1 MCIFAN
7 EGGPKSKSS
16 RKETPL
22 KIQKYKEIH
31 VSGKNLEKK
40 MFLGMSATTPNV
52 HISLNKVLRN
62 KFYFDQA
69 NQQLKANDNL
79 VEGDHIK
86 DYVNDQG
93 IFDCKKYTFDFMECL
108 EDALTK
114 VDINQGFKQK

>member
-40 MFLGMSATTPNV
+40 FSATTPNDDDDDV
-52 HISLNKVLRN
+52 
-62 KFYFDQA
+62 Q
-69 NQQLKANDNL
+69 
-79 VEGDHIK
+79 
-86 DYVNDQG
+86 
-93 IFDCKKYTFDFMECL
+93 ECERRAYGARIGSEL
-108 EDALTK
+108 IVKTW
-114 VDINQGFKQK
+114 

>member
-40 MFLGMSATTPNV
+40 MFSGMLAPTPNV
-52 HISLNKVLRN
+52 QGPTFRLKMLVLKFKSLFVMCKPLLWQ
-62 KFYFDQA
+62 FY
-69 NQQLKANDNL
+69 
-79 VEGDHIK
+79 
-86 DYVNDQG
+86 YSS
-93 IFDCKKYTFDFMECL
+93 MEEEFHRSVYSETSDVCRL
-108 EDALTK
+108 
-114 VDINQGFKQK
+114 

>member
-40 MFLGMSATTPNV
+40 FSATTPGPLLIYRAV
-52 HISLNKVLRN
+52 
-62 KFYFDQA
+62 Q
-69 NQQLKANDNL
+69 
-79 VEGDHIK
+79 
-86 DYVNDQG
+86 
-93 IFDCKKYTFDFMECL
+93 CT
-108 EDALTK
+108 AL
-114 VDINQGFKQK
+114 

>member
-40 MFLGMSATTPNV
+40 MFLGMSAPTPTEELCTNPT
-52 HISLNKVLRN
+52 N
-62 KFYFDQA
+62 
-69 NQQLKANDNL
+69 
-79 VEGDHIK
+79 
-86 DYVNDQG
+86 
-93 IFDCKKYTFDFMECL
+93 
-108 EDALTK
+108 
-114 VDINQGFKQK
+114 